1 MQSTSEIN
9 LFGLWAYDTI
19 WALAKAVELVGLEV
33 NYSSDVLKHKTDS
46 KNTDEM
52 FGITVSKAGPRLLQ
66 ALLPTSF
73 QGLSGKFQLIN
84 GHLQPAAYDIINV
97 VRKNETVIR
106 YCWTPNKEAFQDLV
120 QISNAAL
127 SGLETQVLHQDWS
140 RHTNEPKISGFSID
154 VFREKFDAVVG
165 DTTIVGNR
173 TSYVDFTLPYFES
186 GIRMVVKVKDNER
199 KNIWIFLKPLWLTSA
214 GAFIFTGIVIWILEH
229 RINTEFGDG
238 SRKQQLAT
246 TLWFS
251 FSTLVFAHEEKVVS
265 NWTRFVLIIWIFVVL
280 ILTQSYTA
288 SLASL
293 LTGDKL
299 YPAVV
304 DVNELRQ
311 TGKYVGYPKDSFVS
325 DLLCQL
331 EFEKTK
337 LKAYASSKEYHEAL
351 SKGSKNGGVD
361 AIFDE
366 IPYAF
371 PQGSPLVAHVSRAIL
386 NVTQDYKEMEKMQL
400 NYFPD
405 ETKCHDAIC
414 FLHKYWPAL
423 NSIHPEAS
431 LLSKLAK
438 CFDRKDSTL
447 FALEQTSQATHVHAA
462 SATNARADA
471 ASPDARDNMLSNAM
485 SSNQGLHNVTIDDE
499 EDMPIH
505 SMDFGR
511 FSYSCA

>member
-1 MQSTSEIN
+1 M
-9 LFGLWAYDTI
+9 
-19 WALAKAVELVGLEV
+19 
-33 NYSSDVLKHKTDS
+33 
-46 KNTDEM
+46 
-52 FGITVSKAGPRLLQ
+52 
-66 ALLPTSF
+66 
-73 QGLSGKFQLIN
+73 
-84 GHLQPAAYDIINV
+84 
-97 VRKNETVIR
+97 
-106 YCWTPNKEAFQDLV
+106 
-120 QISNAAL
+120 
-127 SGLETQVLHQDWS
+127 
-140 RHTNEPKISGFSID
+140 
-154 VFREKFDAVVG
+154 
-165 DTTIVGNR
+165 
-173 TSYVDFTLPYFES
+173 
-186 GIRMVVKVKDNER
+186 
-199 KNIWIFLKPLWLTSA
+199 
-214 GAFIFTGIVIWILEH
+214 
-229 RINTEFGDG
+229 
-238 SRKQQLAT
+238 
-246 TLWFS
+246 
-251 FSTLVFAHEEKVVS
+251 
-265 NWTRFVLIIWIFVVL
+265 VL

-337 LKAYASSKEYHEAL
+337 LKAYASSKEYHEVL

-405 ETKCHDAIC
+405 ETKFC

-431 LLSKLAK
+431 LLSKLVSVLTEK
-438 CFDRKDSTL
+438 T
-447 FALEQTSQATHVHAA
+447 ALC
-462 SATNARADA
+462 
-471 ASPDARDNMLSNAM
+471 L
-485 SSNQGLHNVTIDDE
+485 L
-499 EDMPIH
+499 
-505 SMDFGR
+505 
-511 FSYSCA
+511 